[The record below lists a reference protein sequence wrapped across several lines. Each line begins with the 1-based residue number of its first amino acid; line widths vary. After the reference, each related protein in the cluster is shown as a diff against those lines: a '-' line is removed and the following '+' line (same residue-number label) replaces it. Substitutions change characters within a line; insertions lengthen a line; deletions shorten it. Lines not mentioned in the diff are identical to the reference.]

1 MDHATAFPM
10 TRLPERLLRLV
21 VGLFLYGFTMA
32 MMVESTLGLDPWDV
46 FHEGVAKQVPLTFGQ
61 VVIVTGAVVLLLW
74 IPLKQ
79 MPGIGTVLN
88 VIVIGLAAD
97 FGIALIDQPDN
108 IWLRGLLLV
117 GGVVGN
123 GFAGALYIGAQLGP
137 GPRDGL
143 WLGLVRRTGRSVR
156 FWRTTIEVTVLAA
169 GFLLGGTVGVGTVLY
184 AVTIGPIVQVFLPL
198 VDVKLRDA
206 RLPEPV
212 PDRAPDGI
220 SSRKRPNPCGRR
232 MLGGPA

>member
-1 MDHATAFPM
+1 MRH
-10 TRLPERLLRLV
+10 LPERLVRLV

-88 VIVIGLAAD
+88 VIIIGLAAD
-97 FGIALIDQPDN
+97 FGIAVIDQPDN

-143 WLGLVRRTGRSVR
+143 WLGLVRRTSRSVR
-156 FWRTTIEVTVLAA
+156 FWRTAIEITVLAV

-184 AVTIGPIVQVFLPL
+184 ALTIGPIVQFFLPMTH
-198 VDVKLRDA
+198 VVVARDT
-206 RLPEPV
+206 LPQPV
-212 PDRAPDGI
+212 PE
-220 SSRKRPNPCGRR
+220 
-232 MLGGPA
+232 